1 MKKVEINKT
10 ELIKLVKKMV
20 TNKEL
25 VRSYI
30 KGTISKQTLTEKGIR
45 LAKPL

>member
-1 MKKVEINKT
+1 MRKVEINKT
-10 ELIKLVKKMV
+10 ELIKLAKKMV

-25 VRSYI
+25 VCSYI